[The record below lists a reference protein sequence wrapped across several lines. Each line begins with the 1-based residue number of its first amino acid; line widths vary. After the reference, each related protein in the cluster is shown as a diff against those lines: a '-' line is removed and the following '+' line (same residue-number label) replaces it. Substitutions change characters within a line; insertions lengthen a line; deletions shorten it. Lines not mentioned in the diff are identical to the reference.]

1 MRFHRTKNLIAFG
14 GIQGQISVWNF
25 QSKMFMIQQ
34 SSVKIQI
41 SDFDFSP
48 EGDLLAMGDYKGD
61 VRLYN
66 QSSGYCLATFD
77 DAHSKITG
85 CKFIK
90 NNVLITSSLD
100 GVLRAYDLTK
110 NLLF

>member
-1 MRFHRTKNLIAFG
+1 
-14 GIQGQISVWNF
+14 
-25 QSKMFMIQQ
+25 
-34 SSVKIQI
+34 
-41 SDFDFSP
+41 
-48 EGDLLAMGDYKGD
+48 MGDYKGD

-66 QSSGYCLATFD
+66 QGSGYCLATFD

-100 GVLRAYDLTK
+100 GILRAYDLTK
-110 NLLF
+110 NLLFREMKSETENQITCLAVEKNGEVIFTGNFDPF